1 MNEKAPQATNLKE
14 AQTLI
19 DQLWDVV
26 RVQSKTID
34 VLTQQVSSLTMQVDS
49 LTVEVNTLKEK
60 LSKNSHNSSKPPS
73 SDGYSKPAPKSLRQ
87 KTGKPSGG
95 QRGHKGQTLQ
105 MVATPDIVKQHA
117 ITSCTHCCA
126 DLSHAPIIDVE
137 RRQTFDLPPIEL
149 EVTEH
154 QAQIKHCEICNKNSK
169 ATFPEGVCKGA
180 KYGSNIQAIL
190 TYFNQYQLLPYQRT
204 QEMFQ
209 DLFNI
214 HLSQGT
220 IKNVLSRGA
229 DALTDF
235 TEQLKTTLLASP
247 TNYFDETGLRVKTKL
262 NWLHVASNEQLT
274 YYFIHPK
281 RGKEAMDEMG
291 ILPEYQG
298 YAVHDHWMSYYR
310 YNCQHVLCNAHHL
323 RELTFVE
330 EHYQQPWALK
340 MKACLLGIKSAVK
353 DAIFSGR
360 AALSQAQIVGFEQY
374 YDGIVL
380 EAKQQIPILETP
392 KLKKRGR
399 VKKHKSHNLLSRLI
413 EHKSEVLA
421 FMYNFTLPFDNNLA
435 ERDIRMTKLKQ
446 KISGCFRS
454 EEGGVHFCSLRSYL
468 STVKKQGI
476 NRLDAL
482 IDLFNGKPF
491 IPSMS

>member
-1 MNEKAPQATNLKE
+1 MKDKAPQITNLKE

-19 DQLWDVV
+19 DQLWEVV

-34 VLTQQVSSLTMQVDS
+34 SLTQQVNNLTA
-49 LTVEVNTLKEK
+49 EVKTLKEK
-60 LSKNSHNSSKPPS
+60 LSKNSKNSSKPPS
-73 SDGYSKPAPKSLRQ
+73 SDGYSKPAPKSLRK

-95 QRGHKGQTLQ
+95 QRGHKGQTLR
-105 MVATPDIVKQHA
+105 MVDTPDIVETYE
-117 ITSCTHCCA
+117 ITSCSHCLA
-126 DLSHAPIIDVE
+126 DLSHAPVVDVE
-137 RRQTFDLPPIEL
+137 RRQIFDLPPIEL

-154 QAQIKHCEICNKNSK
+154 QAHIKQCTSCGKSSK
-169 ATFPEGVCKGA
+169 AMYPDTIGKGA
-180 KYGSNIQAIL
+180 QYGTNIQAIL

-229 DALTDF
+229 NALTDF
-235 TEQLKTTLLASP
+235 TEHLKTSLLQSP
-247 TNYFDETGLRVKTKL
+247 VNYFDETGLCVEAKL
-262 NWLHVASNEQLT
+262 NWLHVASNEKLT
-274 YYFIHPK
+274 YYFIHK
-281 RGKEAMDEMG
+281 NRGKEAMDEMG
-291 ILPEYQG
+291 ILPHYQG

-310 YNCQHVLCNAHHL
+310 YHCQHVLCNAHHL

-330 EHYQQPWALK
+330 EQYEQPWALK
-340 MKACLLGIKSAVK
+340 MKECLLGIKSAVE
-353 DAIFSGR
+353 DAIYLGNS
-360 AALSQAQIVGFEQY
+360 ALSQAQIVGFEHY
-374 YDGIVL
+374 YDGIAL
-380 EAKQQIPILETP
+380 EAKQQIPLIEAP

-399 VKKHKSHNLLSRLI
+399 VKRHKSHNLLNRLI

-421 FMYNFTLPFDNNLA
+421 FMYNFALPFDNNLA

-454 EEGGVHFCSLRSYL
+454 EEGGDIFCSIRSYL

-482 IDLFNGKPF
+482 INLFNGNPF
-491 IPSMS
+491 IPSMN

>member
-1 MNEKAPQATNLKE
+1 MNDKAPQATNLKD

-19 DQLWDVV
+19 NQLWAIT
-26 RVQSKTID
+26 RVQAKTID
-34 VLTQQVSSLTMQVDS
+34 VLTQQVSSLTRQVDS
-49 LTVEVNTLKEK
+49 LTVEVKTLKEK

-73 SDGYSKPAPKSLRQ
+73 SDGYSKPAPKSLR
-87 KTGKPSGG
+87 KKSGKPSGG
-95 QRGHKGQTLQ
+95 QRGHKGQTLR
-105 MVATPDIVKQHA
+105 MVVTPDIVEKYEV
-117 ITSCTHCCA
+117 TSCTHCCA

-137 RRQTFDLPPIEL
+137 RRQIFDLPPIEL
-149 EVTEH
+149 QVTEH
-154 QAQIKHCEICNKNSK
+154 QAQIKQCTTCGKSSK
-169 ATFPEGVCKGA
+169 ATFPDNIGKGA
-180 KYGSNIQAIL
+180 QYGTKIQAIL

-229 DALTDF
+229 NALTDF
-235 TEQLKTTLLASP
+235 TEHLKTNLLQSP
-247 TNYFDETGLRVKTKL
+247 VNYFDETGLRVEAKL

-274 YYFIHPK
+274 YYFIHGK

-291 ILPEYQG
+291 ILSNYQG

-310 YNCQHVLCNAHHL
+310 YNCLHVLCNAHHL

-330 EHYQQPWALK
+330 EQYQQPWATK
-340 MKACLLGIKSAVK
+340 MKECLLGIKAGVEE
-353 DAIFSGR
+353 AISLGVC
-360 AALSQAQIVGFEQY
+360 ALTQAQIIGFEHY
-374 YDGIVL
+374 YDGIVF
-380 EAKQQIPILETP
+380 EAKQQVPIIKAPT
-392 KLKKRGR
+392 LKKRGR
-399 VKKHKSHNLLSRLI
+399 VKKHKSHNLLNRLI

-421 FMYNFTLPFDNNLA
+421 FMYNFSLPFDNNLA

-454 EEGGVHFCSLRSYL
+454 AEGGDIFCSLRSYL

-482 IDLFNGKPF
+482 IDLFNGNPF
-491 IPSMS
+491 IPSMN

>member
-1 MNEKAPQATNLKE
+1 MNDKAPQATNLKE

-34 VLTQQVSSLTMQVDS
+34 SLTQQVSSLTA
-49 LTVEVNTLKEK
+49 EVNTLKEK
-60 LSKNSHNSSKPPS
+60 LSKNSNNSSKPPS
-73 SDGYSKPAPKSLRQ
+73 SDGYSKPTPKSLRQ

-95 QRGHKGQTLQ
+95 QRGHKGQTLR
-105 MVATPDIVKQHA
+105 MVATPNIIKKHA
-117 ITSCTHCCA
+117 ITSCMHCCA

-137 RRQTFDLPPIEL
+137 HRQTFDLPPIEL

-154 QAQIKHCEICNKNSK
+154 QAQIKHCKICNKNSK
-169 ATFPEGVCKGA
+169 ASFPDGVGKGA
-180 KYGSNIQAIL
+180 QYGSNIQAIL

-229 DALTDF
+229 DALIEF
-235 TEQLKTTLLASP
+235 TEQLKNTLLASP
-247 TNYFDETGLRVKTKL
+247 TNYFDETGLRVETKL
-262 NWLHVASNEQLT
+262 NWLHVASNEKLT
-274 YYFIHPK
+274 YYFIHQK

-291 ILPEYQG
+291 ILPDYQG
-298 YAVHDHWMSYYR
+298 YAVHDHWMSYYQ
-310 YNCQHVLCNAHHL
+310 YNCLHVLCNAHHL

-330 EHYQQPWALK
+330 EQYQQPWAKK
-340 MKACLLGIKSAVK
+340 MKECLLGIKSAVE
-353 DAIFSGR
+353 DAILSGKS
-360 AALSQAQIVGFEQY
+360 ALSQAQIIGFEHY
-374 YDGIVL
+374 YDGIAL
-380 EAKQQIPILETP
+380 EAKQQIPIIETP

-399 VKKHKSHNLLSRLI
+399 VKKHKSHNLLNRLI
-413 EHKSEVLA
+413 DHKSEVLA
-421 FMYNFTLPFDNNLA
+421 FMYHFALPFDNNLA

-482 IDLFNGKPF
+482 VDLFNGKPF
-491 IPSMS
+491 IPSIN